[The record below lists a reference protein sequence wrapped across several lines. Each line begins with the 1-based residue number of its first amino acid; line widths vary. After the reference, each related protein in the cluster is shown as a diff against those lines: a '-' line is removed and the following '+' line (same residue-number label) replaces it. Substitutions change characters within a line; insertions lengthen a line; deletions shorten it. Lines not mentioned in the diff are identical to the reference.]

1 MPPVNAVSEIQYVI
15 ATEKLLCIE
24 KIIVLLN
31 LIFKKEF
38 T

>member
-15 ATEKLLCIE
+15 ATEKLPCIE
-24 KIIVLLN
+24 KSYSTN